1 MPCENLLKIGH
12 GSHLLIHEAT
22 MEDGMEQEAKEKTH
36 STMSQV
42 SFRLSQLLISLSLE
56 NCYGILRNSLPFS
69 FILIC
74 IFFSETVTLY
84 IYVSH
89 D

>member
-12 GSHLLIHEAT
+12 GSDLLIHEAT

-42 SFRLSQLLISLSLE
+42 KPFLKFSYSQLCFLTI
-56 NCYGILRNSLPFS
+56 CYCF
-69 FILIC
+69 
-74 IFFSETVTLY
+74 
-84 IYVSH
+84 
-89 D
+89 